1 MARQDEH
8 DVIEHRLKTS
18 DMYKR
23 LIDLGGTDEDFAWYL
38 DAHKDKDIPL
48 HSGAG
53 IGMARVAQFLIGAD
67 DIRDAVPFLINS
79 ENLL

>member
-1 MARQDEH
+1 VR
-8 DVIEHRLKTS
+8 RLKES

-23 LIDLGGTDEDFAWYL
+23 LIALGGKDEDFAWYL
-38 DAHKDKDIPL
+38 DAHRDVDVPL

-53 IGMARVAQFLIGAD
+53 IGMARIAQFILGVD
-67 DIRDAVPFLINS
+67 DIRDAVPFVINS